1 MTQAH
6 GGDTEGRMT
15 RVGFGVPQKLKHD
28 FMSLEAVIEGRLK
41 SNFED

>member
-15 RVGFGVPQKLKHD
+15 RVGVSQKLTHD
-28 FMSLEAVIEGRLK
+28 FMSSEAVIEGRLK